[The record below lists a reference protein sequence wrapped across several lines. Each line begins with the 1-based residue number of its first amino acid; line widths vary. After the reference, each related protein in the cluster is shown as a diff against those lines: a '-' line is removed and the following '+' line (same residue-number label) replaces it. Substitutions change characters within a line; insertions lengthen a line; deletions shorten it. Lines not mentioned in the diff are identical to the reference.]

1 MPPFPKNPFY
11 HSLSSN
17 KQMSITL
24 TANYKE
30 VLAADTVEQIDNLIE
45 ENYALDDMLEFID
58 NYNESDFV
66 NYYEEY
72 VRCGEAIGYDAVDAL
87 IGELGCVS
95 DIEGCDER
103 YRGCY
108 ESTADFAEE
117 YFNDTTDIPCALVI
131 DWEATYDSSLR
142 YDFTA
147 CEVKYREVYIFSDY

>member
-1 MPPFPKNPFY
+1 
-11 HSLSSN
+11 
-17 KQMSITL
+17 MSITL

-95 DIEGCDER
+95 DIEGCEIGR
-103 YRGCY
+103 
-108 ESTADFAEE
+108 AH
-117 YFNDTTDIPCALVI
+117 V
-131 DWEATYDSSLR
+131 
-142 YDFTA
+142 
-147 CEVKYREVYIFSDY
+147 